1 MTRYGSF
8 RKHLQKKLKDPRFAK
23 GYTQE
28 LEKARLAIEITELRS
43 RLGLTQA
50 QLAKR
55 IRSSQPTIARLEN
68 PNYGRYSL
76 ATLRKVAKA
85 LNAELV
91 ISLKP
96 KKAA

>member
-1 MTRYGSF
+1 MARYGSF
-8 RKHLQKKLKDPRFAK
+8 RKHLEKKLKNPRFAK
-23 GYTQE
+23 GYAQE
-28 LEKARLAIEITELRS
+28 MEKARLAIEIAELRNH
-43 RLGLTQA
+43 LGLTQA

-55 IRSSQPTIARLEN
+55 IKSSQPTIARLED

-76 ATLRKVAKA
+76 STLRKVAKA

-91 ISLKP
+91 ITLRP